1 MDHTELFPVGI
12 HADKARANF
21 ERRVLGQVPRSKYE
35 SYTDRDLG
43 EQARIW
49 GYRDKGKGTWRQLSE
64 GDYLLFY
71 PGDKTYRYA
80 ARISGKEHNPDLGSS
95 LFETPDQPF
104 EYVVFL
110 DSLYD
115 ISLDSEVL
123 HKEYAGY
130 KIGHPVR
137 SQSFND
143 QAYDEILSRYESIE
157 QYIEAHLKDRSVSLP
172 RTSGDGGDRSD
183 RGVSPDPDERAGDLS
198 PPKKEYTVSRAI
210 RNTTIAKEV
219 KELHNHRCQLCGER
233 REKDGSGYAEAHH
246 IHPLGAEPP
255 GPDRKANILVLCPN
269 HHSDFDFGM
278 LSVDPETL
286 EVSHQY
292 EDSADGKTLRT
303 VSGHE
308 IDPDHIRYHNAN
320 L

>member
-1 MDHTELFPVGI
+1 MSHAELFPVGI
-12 HADKARANF
+12 KANDARANF
-21 ERRVLGQVPRSKYE
+21 KQRVLGQVSRSIYE
-35 SYTDRDLG
+35 PHTDRDLG
-43 EQARIW
+43 DQVRIW
-49 GYRDKGKGTWRQLSE
+49 GYREKGKGTWRQLSE

-80 ARISGKEHNPDLGSS
+80 ARISGTEHNPELGGA
-95 LFETPDQPF
+95 LFDTPDQPF

-110 DSLYD
+110 DSLHE
-115 ISLDSEVL
+115 ISLDSDVL

-130 KIGHPVR
+130 KIGHPVK
-137 SQSFND
+137 SQPFND
-143 QAYDEILSRYESIE
+143 QTYEEILSRYESVG
-157 QYIEAHLKDRSVSLP
+157 QYIEAHLED
-172 RTSGDGGDRSD
+172 SGVRLSSGSGGGGGS
-183 RGVSPDPDERAGDLS
+183 RGVADPDERAVDLS
-198 PPKKEYTVSRAI
+198 PPKKEYTVSRTI

-219 KELHNHRCQLCGER
+219 KELHDYRCQLCGER
-233 REKDGSGYAEAHH
+233 RERDGSGYAEAHH

-255 GPDRKANILVLCPN
+255 GPDRKENILVLCPN
-269 HHSDFDFGM
+269 HHSDFDYGM

-308 IDPDHIRYHNAN
+308 VNPEHIRYHNAN
-320 L
+320 S